1 MSSRST
7 SIGTIVES
15 IVTHDQAVYECLKQK
30 LVNYHAL
37 AGSIKPE
44 VERLAGRTTSINTR
58 VVAIKRLSDTLKKP
72 DGKKPQR
79 ILSEPRITLSSDV
92 VDVTI
97 TASRSQLFPMI
108 EKIAKISSNLSEP
121 IHLFQL
127 SHSIKLIVDEG
138 EYKSFVRSALTKI
151 NIEKEATQLSRLD
164 IRLSEGV
171 EKTPEFG
178 LFLTEL
184 LYRHGITIRQTYI
197 SEETILILSRDD
209 GPRAYE
215 ILRREIDR
223 GRTTSG
229 ERR

>member
-1 MSSRST
+1 MLVV
-7 SIGTIVES
+7 GQGAAAELQVVLVV
-15 IVTHDQAVYECLKQK
+15 VTV
-30 LVNYHAL
+30 VGGNF
-37 AGSIKPE
+37 
-44 VERLAGRTTSINTR
+44 R
-58 VVAIKRLSDTLKKP
+58 VVVIHAWTRGLHDVDVEVAVVVLQLPLPGLMK
-72 DGKKPQR
+72 G
-79 ILSEPRITLSSDV
+79 DV

-108 EKIAKISSNLSEP
+108 EKIAKISSNLNEP

-138 EYKSFVRSALTKI
+138 EYKAFVRSALTKI
-151 NIEKEATQLSRLD
+151 NIEKEATKLSRLD
-164 IRLSEGV
+164 IRLSQGV

-215 ILRREIDR
+215 ILRREMDR
-223 GRTTSG
+223 GRTTSA
-229 ERR
+229 

>member
-1 MSSRST
+1 MSSRSP

-37 AGSIKPE
+37 AGTIKPE
-44 VERLAGRTTSINTR
+44 VERLAGRPASINTL
-58 VVAIKRLSDTLKKP
+58 VVAIKRFSDTLKKP
-72 DGKKPQR
+72 DGKRALP
-79 ILSEPRITLSSDV
+79 ILKDARITLSSDV

-97 TASRSQLFPMI
+97 AASRSQLFPMI
-108 EKIAKISSNLSEP
+108 EKIAKLSSNLNEP

-138 EYKSFVRSALTKI
+138 EYKSFIRSALTKI

-164 IRLSEGV
+164 IRLSQGV

-215 ILRREIDR
+215 VLRCEIDR
-223 GRTTSG
+223 SRTNLA
-229 ERR
+229 ERQ